1 MSRDN
6 ENVCQNLNDVWDTNW
21 KVSPMY
27 QFLKC
32 AEIEA
37 FCGFMCQQ
45 QTKDFYQG
53 CMVGWSYSRNITELS
68 TLYLN
73 QCSMFIL
80 NLTLTQ
86 TFPPYLDH
94 FLHSTDPEL
103 IYDPG
108 TVLESLTAMV
118 N

>member
-27 QFLKC
+27 QFLKY

-37 FCGFMCQQ
+37 FFGFMCQQ
-45 QTKDFYQG
+45 HTKDLYQG

-73 QCSMFIL
+73 QCSMFI
-80 NLTLTQ
+80 Q

-94 FLHSTDPEL
+94 FLHSTSPEL
-103 IYDPG
+103 KYDPG
-108 TVLESLTAMV
+108 TVLESLTAML